1 MKAPM
6 RTSWES
12 VLPGLIAG
20 HATQAAALPLHAMDS
35 DLFAGFYGRAA
46 RPLWAYLARVS
57 GDPSLADDLMQESFV
72 RYLCA
77 ALPASLAEEGEVAAR
92 RYLFRIATNLLR
104 DHWRRPSTA
113 SIEDLPEEFFA
124 ATTAPHASFAQSDS
138 QAILGPALA
147 QMRPRDRQLLWLAH
161 AEGYSHREIAEVT
174 GLGSA
179 SIRLLLFRA
188 RRKIARLLQNPPP
201 RPAPSPADSR
211 DPSVH
216 PPQAAVTPRSTP

>member
-1 MKAPM
+1 
-6 RTSWES
+6 
-12 VLPGLIAG
+12 
-20 HATQAAALPLHAMDS
+20 MDS
-35 DLFAGFYGRAA
+35 EVFAGFYGRSA

-104 DHWRRPSTA
+104 DHWRRPPAA
-113 SIEDLPEEFFA
+113 SIDDLPEEFFA
-124 ATTAPHASFAQSDS
+124 AAASSAQSDS

-201 RPAPSPADSR
+201 LPAASRNQGANTPHAPVRPG
-211 DPSVH
+211 
-216 PPQAAVTPRSTP
+216 STL